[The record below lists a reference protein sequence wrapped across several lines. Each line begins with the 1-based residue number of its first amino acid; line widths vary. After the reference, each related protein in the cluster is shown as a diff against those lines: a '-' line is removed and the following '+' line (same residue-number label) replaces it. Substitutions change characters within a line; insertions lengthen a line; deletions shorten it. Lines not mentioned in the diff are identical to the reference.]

1 MHYRKVGGFFKSQN
15 NMLELIVNKN
25 EDIETIALVENGKML
40 EHYISNENE
49 RRRRL
54 EGNIYIAQ
62 VGDIINGMQAAFI
75 DYGEKKKGFIHLKD
89 VLPKV
94 DETKQKVDNTIKI
107 SNVIQPN
114 QKIMIQVKKDS
125 DFSKGA
131 RVSTHIS
138 LPGKYIVLMPNTDFI
153 TISQKI
159 TSLDIK
165 KELKKLIKTNL
176 PDGFGAII
184 RTSCETAEF
193 DDIKK
198 DINMLLER
206 WKKIQTKYKQVKTAP
221 KLIWESEG
229 IIEKIV
235 TDLSSK
241 NLEQIVTNNKEIYNK
256 LSSNYSNS
264 SLKIVYEEKKD
275 LLKKYDI
282 EQQIEKLQDRKV
294 WLNCGGFITIDKTE
308 ALTAIDVNTG
318 KFTGKKDLESTIFK
332 VNKEATVEIAKQL
345 RLRDIG
351 GIIMIDYIDMSNN
364 ENKQKI
370 EQLLKE
376 EFKSD
381 RAKTQV
387 EGFTKLNLM
396 ELTRKHI
403 CSHLNG

>member
-1 MHYRKVGGFFKSQN
+1 MGGFLVSNK
-15 NMLELIVNKN
+15 MLELIVNKN
-25 EDIETIALVENGKML
+25 QDVETIVLVENGKML
-40 EHYISNENE
+40 EHYISTESE
-49 RRRRL
+49 RKRRL

-94 DETKQKVDNTIKI
+94 DETKEKIDNTINI
-107 SNVIQPN
+107 SKVIKPN
-114 QKIMIQVKKDS
+114 QKIMIQIKKDS
-125 DFSKGA
+125 DFTKGA

-153 TISQKI
+153 TVSQKI
-159 TSLDIK
+159 SSTDIK
-165 KELKKLIKTNL
+165 KELTKFIKTNL
-176 PDGFGAII
+176 PEGFGAII
-184 RTSCETAEF
+184 RTSCEKASF
-193 DDIKK
+193 DDMTN
-198 DINMLLER
+198 DINALLDR
-206 WKKIQTKYKQVKTAP
+206 WEKIQTRYKQVKTAP

-229 IIEKIV
+229 IIEKII

-241 NLEQIVTNNKEIYNK
+241 DLENIVTNDKEVYKKLSNNYNK
-256 LSSNYSNS
+256 SK
-264 SLKIVYEEKKD
+264 LKIMYEDKPNLLEKYELEK
-275 LLKKYDI
+275 
-282 EQQIEKLQDRKV
+282 QIEKLQDRKV

-332 VNKEATVEIAKQL
+332 VNKEATIEIAKQL

-351 GIIMIDYIDMSNN
+351 GIIIIDYIDMADK
-364 ENKQKI
+364 ENKKKI
-370 EQLLKE
+370 EELLKE

>member
-1 MHYRKVGGFFKSQN
+1 
-15 NMLELIVNKN
+15 MLELIVNKN
-25 EDIETIALVENGKML
+25 QDVETIVLVENGKML
-40 EHYISNENE
+40 EHYISTENE
-49 RRRRL
+49 RKRRL

-94 DETKQKVDNTIKI
+94 DETKEKIDNTINI
-107 SNVIQPN
+107 SKVIKPN
-114 QKIMIQVKKDS
+114 QKIMIQIKKDS
-125 DFSKGA
+125 DFTKGA

-159 TSLDIK
+159 VSEDVK
-165 KELKKLIKTNL
+165 KELTKFIKTNL
-176 PDGFGAII
+176 PEGYGAII
-184 RTSCETAEF
+184 RTSCEKAKFE
-193 DDIKK
+193 DIKN
-198 DINMLLER
+198 DIDTLLER
-206 WKKIQTKYKQVKTAP
+206 WEKIQTKYKKVKTVP

-229 IIEKIV
+229 IIEKII

-241 NLEQIVTNNKEIYNK
+241 KLENIITNDKEIYKK
-256 LSSNYSNS
+256 LTNNYNNSNI
-264 SLKIVYEEKKD
+264 KITYEDRANLLEKYELEK
-275 LLKKYDI
+275 
-282 EQQIEKLQDRKV
+282 QIEKLQDRKV

-332 VNKEATVEIAKQL
+332 VNKEATIEIAKQL

-351 GIIMIDYIDMSNN
+351 GIIIIDYIDMADK
-364 ENKQKI
+364 ENKKKI
-370 EQLLKE
+370 EELLKE

>member
-1 MHYRKVGGFFKSQN
+1 MGGFLVSNK
-15 NMLELIVNKN
+15 MLELIVNKN
-25 EDIETIALVENGKML
+25 EDLETIVLVENGKML
-40 EHYISNENE
+40 EHYISTENE
-49 RRRRL
+49 RKRRL

-89 VLPKV
+89 VLPKI
-94 DETKQKVDNTIKI
+94 DETKEKIDNTINI
-107 SNVIQPN
+107 SKVIKPN
-114 QKIMIQVKKDS
+114 QKIMIQIKKDS

-153 TISQKI
+153 TVSQKI
-159 TSLDIK
+159 LSTDIK
-165 KELKKLIKTNL
+165 KELTKFIKTNL
-176 PDGFGAII
+176 PEGFGAII
-184 RTSCETAEF
+184 RTSCEKASF
-193 DDIKK
+193 DDIKS
-198 DINMLLER
+198 DINALLER
-206 WKKIQTKYKQVKTAP
+206 WEKIQTKYKQVKTVP

-229 IIEKIV
+229 IIEKII

-241 NLEQIVTNNKEIYNK
+241 NLENIVTNDKDIYKKLSNNYNK
-256 LSSNYSNS
+256 SNI
-264 SLKIVYEEKKD
+264 KIIFEEKPN
-275 LLKKYDI
+275 LLEKYEL

-332 VNKEATVEIAKQL
+332 VNKEATIEIAKQL

-351 GIIMIDYIDMSNN
+351 GIIIIDYIDMADKG
-364 ENKQKI
+364 NKKKI
-370 EQLLKE
+370 EELLKE

>member
-1 MHYRKVGGFFKSQN
+1 
-15 NMLELIVNKN
+15 MLELIVNKN
-25 EDIETIALVENGKML
+25 QDVETIALVENGKML
-40 EHYISNENE
+40 EHYISTEAE
-49 RRRRL
+49 RKRRL

-89 VLPKV
+89 ILPKV
-94 DETKQKVDNTIKI
+94 DETKQKVDNTIDI
-107 SNVIQPN
+107 SKVVKPN
-114 QKIMIQVKKDS
+114 QKIMIQIKKDS
-125 DFSKGA
+125 DFTKGA

-159 TSLDIK
+159 ASEDVK
-165 KELKKLIKTNL
+165 KELKKFIKTNL
-176 PDGFGAII
+176 PEGYGAII
-184 RTSCETAEF
+184 RTSCEKAQF
-193 DDIKK
+193 DEIKSDI
-198 DINMLLER
+198 DVLLER
-206 WKKIQTKYKQVKTAP
+206 WKKIQTKYKQVKTVP

-229 IIEKIV
+229 IIEKII

-241 NLEQIVTNNKEIYNK
+241 NLENIVTNDKEIYDK
-256 LSSNYSNS
+256 LSNNYSKSNI
-264 SLKIVYEEKKD
+264 KIVYEEKAN
-275 LLKKYDI
+275 LLEKYDL
-282 EQQIEKLQDRKV
+282 EKQIEKLQDRKV

-332 VNKEATVEIAKQL
+332 VNKEATIEIAKQI

-351 GIIMIDYIDMSNN
+351 GIIIIDYIDMT
-364 ENKQKI
+364 NKEDKEKI
-370 EQLLKE
+370 EDLLKE
-376 EFKSD
+376 TFKSD

>member
-1 MHYRKVGGFFKSQN
+1 MGDFLVSEK
-15 NMLELIVNKN
+15 MLELIIDKN
-25 EDIETIALVENGKML
+25 QDVETIALVENGKMI
-40 EHYISNENE
+40 EHYISTEKE
-49 RRRRL
+49 RKRRL
-54 EGNIYIAQ
+54 EGNIYVAQ

-89 VLPKV
+89 VLPKI
-94 DETKQKVDNTIKI
+94 DETKQKIDNSINISKVIK
-107 SNVIQPN
+107 PN
-114 QKIMIQVKKDS
+114 QKIMIQIKKDS
-125 DFSKGA
+125 DFTKGA

-159 TSLDIK
+159 ASEDVK
-165 KELKKLIKTNL
+165 KELKKFIKANL
-176 PDGFGAII
+176 PEGYGAII
-184 RTSCETAEF
+184 RTSCEKAKFE
-193 DDIKK
+193 DIKS
-198 DINMLLER
+198 DIDVLLER
-206 WKKIQTKYKQVKTAP
+206 WKKIQTKYKQVKTVP

-229 IIEKIV
+229 IIEKII

-241 NLEQIVTNNKEIYNK
+241 NLENILTNDKEIYNK
-256 LSSNYSNS
+256 LLNNYSKSNI
-264 SLKIVYEEKKD
+264 KIIYEDKVN
-275 LLKKYDI
+275 LLEKYDL
-282 EQQIEKLQDRKV
+282 EKQIEKLQDRKV

-332 VNKEATVEIAKQL
+332 VNKEATIEIAKQI

-351 GIIMIDYIDMSNN
+351 GIIIIDYIDMAN
-364 ENKQKI
+364 EDDKEKI
-370 EQLLKE
+370 EELLKE
-376 EFKSD
+376 TFKAD